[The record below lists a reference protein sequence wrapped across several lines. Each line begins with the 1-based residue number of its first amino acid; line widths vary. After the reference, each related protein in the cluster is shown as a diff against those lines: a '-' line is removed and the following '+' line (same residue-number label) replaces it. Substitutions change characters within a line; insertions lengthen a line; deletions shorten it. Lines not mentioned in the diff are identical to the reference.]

1 MRESEKRLARN
12 RLLGVVRSVRWRW
25 RTRVA
30 LRGLAWVA
38 GLTGLVFFLSALGL
52 ERMRFSAEAVVAL
65 RFLTWGTLAVSIYVF
80 LIRPLFVRLSD
91 VQVALYLEEHEP
103 SLEHSFLSVLEE
115 GSRSA
120 SPGLTQRV
128 TEIAIEKA
136 RRVDFGRRVEKGGL
150 YRVAGTLTALVVL
163 TLAALL
169 LGPPHLR
176 MGLAALLFPMVDASE
191 VNPYSISVSPGNV
204 TIARGTDQI
213 VTAFLGGFE
222 AADASIFT
230 RGESDQSFQRLTM
243 LSDIDDGFEVMLLG
257 VNEPTEY
264 FVESTG
270 IRSPTFRIDVADL
283 PYVDQMDLTYYF
295 PGYTGLQARVVEDGG
310 DVAALRGTLVEL
322 HIQPTMLTA
331 GGQLLLD
338 GEPAEDLTLEEDGTL
353 SVRFTIGANRFYSIE
368 LARGDGEL
376 VPASPEYTID
386 ILTDQEPLI
395 RFSEPGRDMPAS
407 PIEEVYLEM
416 SATDDYGIADV
427 RLVYSVN
434 GGPEDTIS
442 VFEASGAPLGEVS
455 VGHTLFLEEWEL
467 EPGDLVSYY
476 AMVRDNRS
484 VGSSRAVFSDIYFL
498 NMRPFERA
506 YRQAEQQGGGGGGGG
521 GSETALSDMQRQ
533 IIAAT
538 FNLIRQQSTYG
549 EDEFSENVV
558 SVGLAQG
565 RLKDQVTTLLQ
576 RMENRGLTQTAEG
589 FRDVSEILPK
599 AFEAMTKAQEDL
611 GDEELRGAL
620 PDEQEALRYLQQAE
634 ETYER
639 FVQEQQGGGGGGGAG
654 QQAAEDLA
662 DLFELELDKLKNQ
675 YETVQR
681 GQQQQADNEID
692 ELLEKLQEL
701 ARRQEQAAERQR
713 RRTAQNQ
720 GGSADGG
727 DAQREL
733 ADETE
738 EAARQLQ
745 RLARE
750 DNNLE
755 LEQTARALQQAAEAM
770 RQSASASGTQASAE
784 ASSALRR
791 LEEARSRLEEA
802 RSGRARRD
810 AEDAIEQVEELQQ
823 QQREV
828 QRAVRQLPTER
839 TPERQAEIDR
849 LRERKDHMN
858 EVVKNLERQL
868 DEAAS
873 SARSDNPQAARD
885 FAEAATH
892 IRESKLKEKIQYSR
906 GTIEQWDPQSA
917 VTMELQ
923 IEGDLQALR
932 DRLERARTASSQREA
947 NPLEE
952 ALDETRDLVRGM
964 EAMDRRLNEPGQ
976 QGQEG
981 QQGQGQ
987 EGRQGQQGQ
996 GQEGQQGEGQ
1006 EGQQGQG
1013 QEGQQGQGGNA
1024 ANQGGTGGNDG
1035 RVGDRFTDSRAGG
1048 ATRGDPRRFTAEEI
1062 RQYQSEFRERAD
1074 QVRDLRRQLS
1084 EAGRSADD
1092 LRDVLD
1098 AMQRFQEDGI
1108 YTDPGA
1114 LADLHEDM
1122 LNRLKR
1128 LEFGLR
1134 REVEGEGDRRAT
1146 LSGSDEVPDGYRNLV
1161 EEYYRALARG
1171 GSRRGGN

>member
-1 MRESEKRLARN
+1 
-12 RLLGVVRSVRWRW
+12 
-25 RTRVA
+25 
-30 LRGLAWVA
+30 
-38 GLTGLVFFLSALGL
+38 
-52 ERMRFSAEAVVAL
+52 
-65 RFLTWGTLAVSIYVF
+65 
-80 LIRPLFVRLSD
+80 
-91 VQVALYLEEHEP
+91 
-103 SLEHSFLSVLEE
+103 
-115 GSRSA
+115 
-120 SPGLTQRV
+120 
-128 TEIAIEKA
+128 
-136 RRVDFGRRVEKGGL
+136 
-150 YRVAGTLTALVVL
+150 
-163 TLAALL
+163 
-169 LGPPHLR
+169 
-176 MGLAALLFPMVDASE
+176 
-191 VNPYSISVSPGNV
+191 
-204 TIARGTDQI
+204 
-213 VTAFLGGFE
+213 
-222 AADASIFT
+222 
-230 RGESDQSFQRLTM
+230 
-243 LSDIDDGFEVMLLG
+243 
-257 VNEPTEY
+257 
-264 FVESTG
+264 
-270 IRSPTFRIDVADL
+270 
-283 PYVDQMDLTYYF
+283 
-295 PGYTGLQARVVEDGG
+295 
-310 DVAALRGTLVEL
+310 
-322 HIQPTMLTA
+322 
-331 GGQLLLD
+331 
-338 GEPAEDLTLEEDGTL
+338 
-353 SVRFTIGANRFYSIE
+353 
-368 LARGDGEL
+368 
-376 VPASPEYTID
+376 
-386 ILTDQEPLI
+386 
-395 RFSEPGRDMPAS
+395 MPAS

-416 SATDDYGIADV
+416 SATDDYGIGDV

-434 GGPEDTIS
+434 GGPEDTIA
-442 VFEASGAPLGEVS
+442 VFEASGAPLREVS

-476 AMVRDNRS
+476 AMVHDNRS

-713 RRTAQNQ
+713 RRAAQNQ

-727 DAQREL
+727 NAQREL

-738 EAARQLQ
+738 EVARQLQ

-770 RQSASASGTQASAE
+770 RQSASTSGTQASAD

-791 LEEARSRLEEA
+791 LAEARRRLEEA

-810 AEDAIEQVEELQQ
+810 AEDAIEQVEELQR

-885 FAEAATH
+885 LAEAANH

-987 EGRQGQQGQ
+987 QGQ

-1013 QEGQQGQGGNA
+1013 GN
-1024 ANQGGTGGNDG
+1024 GGNDG

-1092 LRDVLD
+1092 LREVLD

-1128 LEFGLR
+1128 LEFSLR
-1134 REVEGEGDRRAT
+1134 REVEGEADRRAT